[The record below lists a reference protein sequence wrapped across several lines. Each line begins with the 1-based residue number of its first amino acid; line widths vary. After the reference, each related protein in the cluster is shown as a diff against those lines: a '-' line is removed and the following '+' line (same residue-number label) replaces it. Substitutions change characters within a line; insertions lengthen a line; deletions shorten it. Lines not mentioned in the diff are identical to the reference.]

1 MKGSPV
7 PVAAAPNTG
16 EAVRQLRAARGISVR
31 GLAARVGVS
40 PATISAI
47 ENGKT
52 GISVQRLQQIA
63 TALAVPAASLVGDS
77 PDPAQ
82 PRSVTTSSA
91 QLPTANWREFAPLPI
106 DPVLAGAIKA
116 FVATGYHG
124 ASMRSIAQFANMS
137 VPGVYHHYPSK
148 QDLLV
153 KILDIMMTD
162 LLWRLQ
168 CARDDGN
175 NPIERVALVVEALAL
190 FHIRR
195 SDLSFIGASEMRSLE
210 PHHYR
215 RIARF
220 RDDVQDL
227 LDTEIA
233 AAITAGGLAV
243 NYRRDAG
250 KAIATMCTALVQW
263 FQPGGRITPEQI
275 AKEYA
280 QFALRLLGYNA
291 MRQPRSRG
299 LAPVRLAGAAT
310 GSSQQTALSS
320 GRGTGPRMRRGPET
334 CT

>member
-1 MKGSPV
+1 MKHVSG
-7 PVAAAPNTG
+7 PVAATPNTG
-16 EAVRQLRAARGISVR
+16 EAVRQLRAARGVSVR
-31 GLAARVGVS
+31 GLAARIGVS

-52 GISVQRLQQIA
+52 GISVQRLHQIA
-63 TALAVPAASLVGDS
+63 TALAVPAAALVEA
-77 PDPAQ
+77 PATPGQ
-82 PRSVTTSSA
+82 PRNAGPSSVELATG
-91 QLPTANWREFAPLPI
+91 NWREFVPLPI
-106 DPVLAGAIKA
+106 DPVLAAAIKA

-153 KILDIMMTD
+153 KILDITMMD

-168 CARDDGN
+168 YARDDGN

-190 FHIRR
+190 FHTRR

-210 PHHYR
+210 PHHSR
-215 RIARF
+215 RIARL
-220 RDDVQDL
+220 RDGVQDL

-243 NYRRDAG
+243 NHRRDAG

-263 FQPGGRITPEQI
+263 FQPGGRTTPEQI

-291 MRQPRSRG
+291 KRQPRSRG
-299 LAPVRLAGAAT
+299 LAPVHLADAAR
-310 GSSQQTALSS
+310 GSSQRTARSS
-320 GRGTGPRMRRGPET
+320 GRGTSTRTRRGPET
-334 CT
+334 CM

>member
-1 MKGSPV
+1 MKDVSG
-7 PVAAAPNTG
+7 PVAATPNTG
-16 EAVRQLRAARGISVR
+16 EAVRQLRAARGVSVR
-31 GLAARVGVS
+31 GLAARIGVS

-52 GISVQRLQQIA
+52 GVSVQRLHQIA
-63 TALAVPAASLVGDS
+63 TALAVPAASLVEA
-77 PDPAQ
+77 PAAPTQ
-82 PRSVTTSSA
+82 PRNGPSSV
-91 QLPTANWREFAPLPI
+91 QLATGSWRDFAPLPI

-153 KILDIMMTD
+153 EILDITMTD

-168 CARDDGN
+168 RARDDGN

-190 FHIRR
+190 FHTRR
-195 SDLSFIGASEMRSLE
+195 SDLSFISASEMRSLE

-215 RIARF
+215 RIARL
-220 RDDVQDL
+220 RDGVQDL

-233 AAITAGGLAV
+233 TAITAGDLAV
-243 NYRRDAG
+243 NHWRDAG

-263 FQPGGRITPEQI
+263 FQPGGRTTPEQI

-299 LAPVRLAGAAT
+299 LAPVRLADAAT
-310 GSSQQTALSS
+310 G
-320 GRGTGPRMRRGPET
+320 R
-334 CT
+334 